1 MPLVLEG
8 DCGGRSDDSA
18 MQVSGLGLGLGLCL
32 AIAMALF
39 CVCLEGYCT
48 RILFAFGGY
57 FTISCYLMLS
67 HLALV
72 IFHIISANE
81 MGDFDYYLLY

>member
-18 MQVSGLGLGLGLCL
+18 MQVSGLGLGLCL
-32 AIAMALF
+32 AIGMALF
-39 CVCLEGYCT
+39 CVCLDTVLVSCL
-48 RILFAFGGY
+48 LF
-57 FTISCYLMLS
+57 MLS

>member
-1 MPLVLEG
+1 
-8 DCGGRSDDSA
+8 
-18 MQVSGLGLGLGLCL
+18 MQVSGLGLGLGLGLCL

-39 CVCLEGYCT
+39 CVCLDTVLVSC
-48 RILFAFGGY
+48 LLLGG
-57 FTISCYLMLS
+57 TLLSHVISCYLMLS